1 MSSALDRKAVKEK
14 AIELAFAARTVIQQL
29 ASKDRTQEAFAAQNL
44 LEDALTNAIPDAAE
58 PEAKAA

>member
-29 ASKDRTQEAFAAQNL
+29 ASKDRSPEAFEAQNL
-44 LEDALTNAIPDAAE
+44 LQEALTAAIPDGQQ
-58 PEAKAA
+58 EAKVAA